1 MESSRPL
8 SASFPPAATGA
19 PVAKGGA
26 DAARGIVDRT
36 AAERA
41 VPSPATSL
49 WDILTPEEQE
59 VFERSASMGPLVYRC
74 DGRPAAEVAVP
85 TGRRIDLRG

>member
-8 SASFPPAATGA
+8 SAMLPPAATA
-19 PVAKGGA
+19 QPVAKGAA
-26 DAARGIVDRT
+26 DAARGVVDRT
-36 AAERA
+36 VAERA
-41 VPSPATSL
+41 MPSAATSL

-59 VFERSASMGPLVYRC
+59 VFERTASMGPLVYRC

>member
-1 MESSRPL
+1 MESSIPL
-8 SASFPPAATGA
+8 STSLSTAAAKALPAAKGA
-19 PVAKGGA
+19 A
-26 DAARGIVDRT
+26 DAARVVDRT

-41 VPSPATSL
+41 VPSPAASL
-49 WDILTPEEQE
+49 WDILTPEEQQ